1 MKNISLDI
9 ETYSSVDLSKGGVY
23 KYAESEDFQILL
35 FAYSIDYGEIKVID
49 LANGEEIPEDIKLS
63 LKNPRVKKWAFN
75 ANFERVCLSKYL
87 KEDLSPMGWRCSM
100 VLSASLGLPLSL
112 EAVGRVLNLPYQ
124 KLKEGKSLINFFCC
138 PNKYNKRNLPTDDKL
153 KWESFK
159 EYNERDVLVEME
171 IQKRLK
177 KYNLPDSEWE
187 NYYLDQLINDAGIM
201 IDKDFVRAAL
211 ICDEKYK
218 RNVKEQLKNLT
229 QIKNPNS
236 IVEMKNY
243 LEKQNLSLLSL
254 DKKYIKEVF
263 DLPNLNEEVREVL
276 KLRQELCKSSV
287 KKYVA
292 MENVMGDDNRVR
304 GLIQFY
310 GTKTG
315 RYAGRLIQVQNLP
328 KNYLSDLSVA
338 RDLVKC
344 GHGEDL
350 YFLYDSVE
358 NVLSQLIRTAFIPKS
373 GCEFIV
379 ADFSAIEARVLSWLA
394 GEKWRMEVFERGGD
408 IYCESASKM
417 FKVKVEKNGE
427 NSHLREKGKIAE
439 LALGYGGSV
448 GALKS
453 MGALSIGLKEEELQ
467 SLVNAWRDANPHIT
481 YLWYEVDKIIKKVIY
496 TKTPMKLYNLEF
508 IYENNMLFIVLPSK
522 RKLCYRN
529 PKITI
534 NKFNKSTIVYEGV
547 NSNKKWAEIESYGAK
562 FVENIVQAIAR
573 DLLCEAIKNLHN
585 KNFTI
590 VLHVHDEVVI
600 EVEKDKSSVEEIC
613 NLMTTSPPWAKNLA
627 LKAEGYKCKFYRK

>member
-1 MKNISLDI
+1 MESISLDI
-9 ETYSSVDLSKGGVY
+9 ETYSSVDLSKSGVY
-23 KYAESEDFQILL
+23 KYAESKDFDIIL
-35 FAYSIDYGEIKVID
+35 FAYSVDYGEIKVID
-49 LANGEEIPEDIKLS
+49 LTKGEEIPQDIKLA
-63 LKNPRVKKWAFN
+63 LKDIHVKKWAFN

-87 KEDLSPMGWRCSM
+87 REDLSPVGWRCSM
-100 VLSASLGLPLSL
+100 VLSAYVGLPLSL
-112 EAVGRVLNLPYQ
+112 EAVGSVLNLPYQ
-124 KLKEGKSLINFFCC
+124 KLKEGKSLIKYFCC
-138 PNKYNKRNLPTDDKL
+138 PNKENKRNLPTNDKL
-153 KWESFK
+153 KWEIFK
-159 EYNERDVLVEME
+159 EYNKRDVLVEME

-187 NYYLDQLINDAGIM
+187 NYYLDQIINDRGIM
-201 IDKDFVRAAL
+201 IDKDFVREAL

-218 RNVKEQLKNLT
+218 KNVKEKLKNLT
-229 QIKNPNS
+229 QIENPHS

-243 LEKQNLSLLSL
+243 LKKQNLSLLSL
-254 DKKYIKEVF
+254 DKKYLREV
-263 DLPNLNEEVREVL
+263 LPNLNEDVKEVL

-292 MENVMGDDNRVR
+292 MENVMGKDKRAR
-304 GLIQFY
+304 CLIQFY

-328 KNYLSDLSVA
+328 KNYLSDLEVA

-350 YFLYDSVE
+350 DFLYDSVE
-358 NVLSQLIRTAFIPKS
+358 DVLSQLIRTAFIPKE

-379 ADFSAIEARVLSWLA
+379 ADFSAIEARVLSWLSK
-394 GEKWRMEVFERGGD
+394 EKWRMEVFEKGGD

-427 NSHLREKGKIAE
+427 NSHLRDKGKIAE

-448 GALKS
+448 GALKA
-453 MGALSIGLKEEELQ
+453 MGATSFLKEEELQ
-467 SLVNAWRDANPHIT
+467 SLVNAWRNANPHIT
-481 YLWYEVDKIIKKVIY
+481 YLWYEVDKIIKKVIIN
-496 TKTPMKLYNLEF
+496 KVSMKLYNLQF
-508 IYENNMLFIVLPSK
+508 IYENNMLFILLPSK

-529 PKITI
+529 PKIAT
-534 NKFNKSTIVYEGV
+534 NKFNKSSIVYEGV
-547 NSNKKWAEIESYGAK
+547 NSNKKWAQIESYGAK

-585 KNFTI
+585 KNFRV
-590 VLHVHDEVVI
+590 VLHVHDEVVVEI
-600 EVEKDKSSVEEIC
+600 EKNKSSVEEIC
-613 NLMTTSPPWAKNLA
+613 NLMTISPSWAKDLS
-627 LKAEGYKCKFYRK
+627 LKAEGYKCEFYRK

>member
-1 MKNISLDI
+1 MESISLDI
-9 ETYSSVDLSKGGVY
+9 ETYSSVDLSKSGVY
-23 KYAESEDFQILL
+23 KYAESKDFDIIL
-35 FAYSIDYGEIKVID
+35 FAYSVDYGEIKVID
-49 LANGEEIPEDIKLS
+49 LTKGEEIPQDIKLA
-63 LKNPRVKKWAFN
+63 LKDIHVKKWAFN

-87 KEDLSPMGWRCSM
+87 REDLSPVGWRCSM
-100 VLSASLGLPLSL
+100 VLSAYVGLPLSL
-112 EAVGRVLNLPYQ
+112 EAVGSVLNLPYQ
-124 KLKEGKSLINFFCC
+124 KLKEGKSLIKYFCC
-138 PNKYNKRNLPTDDKL
+138 PNKENKRNLPTNDKL
-153 KWESFK
+153 KWEIFK
-159 EYNERDVLVEME
+159 EYNKRDVLVEME

-187 NYYLDQLINDAGIM
+187 NYYLDQIINDRGIM
-201 IDKDFVRAAL
+201 IDKDFVREAL

-218 RNVKEQLKNLT
+218 KNVKEKLKNLT
-229 QIKNPNS
+229 QIENPHS

-243 LEKQNLSLLSL
+243 LKKQNLSLLSL
-254 DKKYIKEVF
+254 DKKYLREV
-263 DLPNLNEEVREVL
+263 LPNLNEDVKEVL

-292 MENVMGDDNRVR
+292 MENVMGKDKRAR

-328 KNYLSDLSVA
+328 KNYLSDLEVA

-344 GHGEDL
+344 GHGENLD
-350 YFLYDSVE
+350 FLYDSVE
-358 NVLSQLIRTAFIPKS
+358 DVLSQLIRTAFIPKE

-379 ADFSAIEARVLSWLA
+379 ADFSAIEARVLSWLSK
-394 GEKWRMEVFERGGD
+394 EKWRMEVFEKGGD

-427 NSHLREKGKIAE
+427 NSHLRDKGKIAE

-448 GALKS
+448 GALKA
-453 MGALSIGLKEEELQ
+453 MGATSFLKEEELQ
-467 SLVNAWRDANPHIT
+467 SLVNAWRNANPHIT
-481 YLWYEVDKIIKKVIY
+481 YLWYEVDKIIKKVIIN
-496 TKTPMKLYNLEF
+496 KVPMKLYNLQF
-508 IYENNMLFIVLPSK
+508 IYENNMLFILLPSK

-529 PKITI
+529 PKIAT
-534 NKFNKSTIVYEGV
+534 NKFNKSSIVYEGV
-547 NSNKKWAEIESYGAK
+547 NSNKKWAQIESYGAK

-585 KNFTI
+585 KNFRV
-590 VLHVHDEVVI
+590 VLHVHDEVVVEI
-600 EVEKDKSSVEEIC
+600 EKNKSSVEEIC
-613 NLMTTSPPWAKNLA
+613 NLMTISPPWAKDLS
-627 LKAEGYKCKFYRK
+627 LKAEGYKCEFYRK

>member
-1 MKNISLDI
+1 MESISLDI
-9 ETYSSVDLSKGGVY
+9 ETYSSVDLSKSGVY
-23 KYAESEDFQILL
+23 KYAESKDFDIIL
-35 FAYSIDYGEIKVID
+35 FAYSVDYGEIKVID
-49 LANGEEIPEDIKLS
+49 LTKGEEIPQDIKLA
-63 LKNPRVKKWAFN
+63 LKDIHVKKWAFN

-87 KEDLSPMGWRCSM
+87 REDLSPVGWRCSM
-100 VLSASLGLPLSL
+100 VLSAYVGLPLSL
-112 EAVGRVLNLPYQ
+112 EAVGSVLNLPYQ
-124 KLKEGKSLINFFCC
+124 KLKEGKSLIKYFCC
-138 PNKYNKRNLPTDDKL
+138 PNKENKRNLPTDDKL
-153 KWESFK
+153 KWEIFK
-159 EYNERDVLVEME
+159 EYNKRDVLVEME

-187 NYYLDQLINDAGIM
+187 NYYLDQIINDRGIM
-201 IDKDFVRAAL
+201 IDKDFVREAL

-218 RNVKEQLKNLT
+218 KNVKEKLKNLT
-229 QIKNPNS
+229 QIENPHS

-243 LEKQNLSLLSL
+243 LKKQNLSLLSL
-254 DKKYIKEVF
+254 DKKYLREV
-263 DLPNLNEEVREVL
+263 LPNLNEDVKEVL

-292 MENVMGDDNRVR
+292 MENVMGKDKRAR

-328 KNYLSDLSVA
+328 KNYLSDLEVA

-344 GHGEDL
+344 GHGENLD
-350 YFLYDSVE
+350 FLYDSVE
-358 NVLSQLIRTAFIPKS
+358 DVLSQLIRTAFIPKE

-379 ADFSAIEARVLSWLA
+379 ADFSAIEARVLSWLSK
-394 GEKWRMEVFERGGD
+394 EKWRMEVFEKGGD

-427 NSHLREKGKIAE
+427 NSHLRDKGKIAE

-448 GALKS
+448 GALKA
-453 MGALSIGLKEEELQ
+453 MGATSFLKEEELQ
-467 SLVNAWRDANPHIT
+467 SLVNAWRNANPHIT
-481 YLWYEVDKIIKKVIY
+481 YLWYEVDKIIKKVIIN
-496 TKTPMKLYNLEF
+496 KVSMKLYNLQF
-508 IYENNMLFIVLPSK
+508 IYENNMLFILLPSK

-529 PKITI
+529 PKIAT
-534 NKFNKSTIVYEGV
+534 NKFNKSSIVYEGV
-547 NSNKKWAEIESYGAK
+547 NSNKKWAQIESYGAK

-585 KNFTI
+585 KNFRV
-590 VLHVHDEVVI
+590 VLHVHDEVVVEI
-600 EVEKDKSSVEEIC
+600 EKNKSSVEEIC
-613 NLMTTSPPWAKNLA
+613 NLMTISPSWAKDLS
-627 LKAEGYKCKFYRK
+627 LKAEGYKCEFYRK

>member
-1 MKNISLDI
+1 MESISLDI
-9 ETYSSVDLSKGGVY
+9 ETYSSVDLSKSGVY
-23 KYAESEDFQILL
+23 KYAESKDFDILL
-35 FAYSIDYGEIKVID
+35 FAYSVDYGEIKVID
-49 LANGEEIPEDIKLS
+49 LTKGEEIPQDIKLA
-63 LKNPRVKKWAFN
+63 LKDIHVKKWAFN

-87 KEDLSPMGWRCSM
+87 REDLSLVGWRCSM
-100 VLSASLGLPLSL
+100 VLSAYVGLPLSL
-112 EAVGRVLNLPYQ
+112 EAVGSVLNLPYQ
-124 KLKEGKSLINFFCC
+124 KLKEGKSLIKYFCC
-138 PNKYNKRNLPTDDKL
+138 PNKENKRNLPTDDKL
-153 KWESFK
+153 KWEIFK
-159 EYNERDVLVEME
+159 EYNKRDVLVEME

-187 NYYLDQLINDAGIM
+187 NYYLDQIINDRGIM
-201 IDKDFVRAAL
+201 IDKDFVREAL

-218 RNVKEQLKNLT
+218 KNVKEKLKNLT
-229 QIKNPNS
+229 QIENPHS

-243 LEKQNLSLLSL
+243 LKKQNLSLLSL
-254 DKKYIKEVF
+254 DKKYLREV
-263 DLPNLNEEVREVL
+263 LPNLNKDVKEVL

-292 MENVMGDDNRVR
+292 MENVMGKDKRAR

-310 GTKTG
+310 GTKTD

-328 KNYLSDLSVA
+328 KNYLSDLEVA

-350 YFLYDSVE
+350 DFLYDSVE
-358 NVLSQLIRTAFIPKS
+358 DVLSQLIRTAFIPKE

-379 ADFSAIEARVLSWLA
+379 ADFSAIEARVLSWLSK
-394 GEKWRMEVFERGGD
+394 EKWRMEVFEKGGD

-427 NSHLREKGKIAE
+427 NSHLRDKGKIAE

-448 GALKS
+448 GALKA
-453 MGALSIGLKEEELQ
+453 MGATSFLKEEELQ
-467 SLVNAWRDANPHIT
+467 SLVNAWRNANPHIT
-481 YLWYEVDKIIKKVIY
+481 YLWYEVDKIIKKVIIN
-496 TKTPMKLYNLEF
+496 KVPMKLYNLQF
-508 IYENNMLFIVLPSK
+508 IYENNMLFILLPSK

-529 PKITI
+529 PKIAT
-534 NKFNKSTIVYEGV
+534 NKFNKSSIVYEGV
-547 NSNKKWAEIESYGAK
+547 NSNKKWAQIESYGAK

-585 KNFTI
+585 KNFRV
-590 VLHVHDEVVI
+590 VLHVHDEVVV
-600 EVEKDKSSVEEIC
+600 EVENNKSSVEEIC
-613 NLMTTSPPWAKNLA
+613 NLMTISPPWAKDLS
-627 LKAEGYKCKFYRK
+627 LKAEGYKCEFYRK

>member
-1 MKNISLDI
+1 MGFIGMVDDYEEMKKEQEKQEEASVKDI
-9 ETYSSVDLSKGGVY
+9 QKNTIAYDGLPDLS
-23 KYAESEDFQILL
+23 
-35 FAYSIDYGEIKVID
+35 
-49 LANGEEIPEDIKLS
+49 
-63 LKNPRVKKWAFN
+63 
-75 ANFERVCLSKYL
+75 
-87 KEDLSPMGWRCSM
+87 
-100 VLSASLGLPLSL
+100 
-112 EAVGRVLNLPYQ
+112 
-124 KLKEGKSLINFFCC
+124 
-138 PNKYNKRNLPTDDKL
+138 
-153 KWESFK
+153 
-159 EYNERDVLVEME
+159 
-171 IQKRLK
+171 
-177 KYNLPDSEWE
+177 
-187 NYYLDQLINDAGIM
+187 
-201 IDKDFVRAAL
+201 
-211 ICDEKYK
+211 
-218 RNVKEQLKNLT
+218 
-229 QIKNPNS
+229 
-236 IVEMKNY
+236 
-243 LEKQNLSLLSL
+243 
-254 DKKYIKEVF
+254 
-263 DLPNLNEEVREVL
+263 EEVREVL

-292 MENVMGDDNRVR
+292 MENVMGNDNRVR

-350 YFLYDSVE
+350 DFLYDSVE
-358 NVLSQLIRTAFIPKS
+358 DVLSQLIRTAFVPKE

-394 GEKWRMEVFERGGD
+394 GEKWRMEVFEKGGD

-427 NSHLREKGKIAE
+427 NSHLRDKGKIAE

-467 SLVNAWRDANPHIT
+467 SLVNAWRNANPHIT

-613 NLMTTSPPWAKNLA
+613 NLMTTSPPWAKDLA
-627 LKAEGYKCKFYRK
+627 LKAEGYKCEFYRK

>member
-9 ETYSSVDLSKGGVY
+9 ETYSSVDLSKSGVY
-23 KYAESEDFQILL
+23 KYAESKDFEILL
-35 FAYSIDYGEIKVID
+35 FAYSVDYGEIKVID
-49 LANGEEIPEDIKLS
+49 LASGEKIPQDIKS
-63 LKNPRVKKWAFN
+63 ALKNPLVKKWAFN

-87 KEDLSPMGWRCSM
+87 KEDLMTPGWRCSM

-112 EAVGRVLNLPYQ
+112 ESVGSVLNLPYQ
-124 KLKEGKSLINFFCC
+124 KLKEGKSLIKYFCC
-138 PNKYNKRNLPTDDKL
+138 PNKDNKRNLPTDDMI
-153 KWESFK
+153 KWQSFK
-159 EYNERDVLVEME
+159 EYNKRDVLVEME

-187 NYYLDQLINDAGIM
+187 NYYLDQIINDRGIM

-218 RNVKEQLKNLT
+218 KNVKSKLKNLT
-229 QIKNPNS
+229 QIENPNS

-254 DKKYIKEVF
+254 DKNHIKEVLN
-263 DLPNLNEEVREVL
+263 LPDLNEDVKEVL
-276 KLRQELCKSSV
+276 KLKQELSKSSV
-287 KKYVA
+287 KKYSA
-292 MENVMGDDNRVR
+292 MENVLGEDNRVR

-328 KNYLSDLSVA
+328 KNYLSDLEVA
-338 RDLVKC
+338 RDLVKS

-350 YFLYDSVE
+350 DFLYDSVE
-358 NVLSQLIRTAFIPKS
+358 DVLSQLIRTAFIPKE
-373 GCEFIV
+373 GYEFIV
-379 ADFSAIEARVLSWLA
+379 ADFSAIEARVLSWLSK
-394 GEKWRMEVFERGGD
+394 EKWRMEVFEKGGD

-427 NSHLREKGKIAE
+427 NSHLRDKGKIAE

-453 MGALSIGLKEEELQ
+453 MGATSFLKEEELQ
-467 SLVNAWRDANPHIT
+467 SLVNAWRNANPHIT
-481 YLWYEVDKIIKKVIY
+481 YLWYEVDKIIKKVISG
-496 TKTPMKLYNLEF
+496 KVPMKLYNLEF
-508 IYENNMLFIVLPSK
+508 IYENNMLFILLPSK

-529 PKITI
+529 PKIAT
-534 NKFNKSTIVYEGV
+534 NRFNKSSIVYEGV

-585 KNFTI
+585 KNFKI

-613 NLMTTSPPWAKNLA
+613 NLMTTSPPWAKDLS
-627 LKAEGYKCKFYRK
+627 LKAEGYKCEFYRK

>member
-1 MKNISLDI
+1 MESISLDI
-9 ETYSSVDLSKGGVY
+9 ETYSSVDLSKSGVY
-23 KYAESEDFQILL
+23 KYAESKDFDIIL
-35 FAYSIDYGEIKVID
+35 FAYSVDYGEIKVID
-49 LANGEEIPEDIKLS
+49 LTKGEEIPQDIKLAF
-63 LKNPRVKKWAFN
+63 KDIHVKKWAFN

-87 KEDLSPMGWRCSM
+87 REDLSPVGWRCSM
-100 VLSASLGLPLSL
+100 VLSAYVGLPLSL
-112 EAVGRVLNLPYQ
+112 EAVGSVLNLPYQ
-124 KLKEGKSLINFFCC
+124 KLKEGKSLIKYFCC
-138 PNKYNKRNLPTDDKL
+138 PNKENKRNLPTDDKL
-153 KWESFK
+153 KWEIFK
-159 EYNERDVLVEME
+159 EYNKRDVLVEME

-187 NYYLDQLINDAGIM
+187 NYYLDQIINDRGIM
-201 IDKDFVRAAL
+201 IDKDFVREAL

-218 RNVKEQLKNLT
+218 KNVKEKLKNLT
-229 QIKNPNS
+229 QIENPHS
-236 IVEMKNY
+236 FVEMKNY
-243 LEKQNLSLLSL
+243 LKKQNLSLLSL
-254 DKKYIKEVF
+254 DKKYLREVF
-263 DLPNLNEEVREVL
+263 PNLNEDVKEVL

-328 KNYLSDLSVA
+328 KNYLSDLEVA

-344 GHGEDL
+344 GHGENLD
-350 YFLYDSVE
+350 FLYDSVE
-358 NVLSQLIRTAFIPKS
+358 DVLSQLIRTAFIPKE

-379 ADFSAIEARVLSWLA
+379 ADFSAIEARVLSWLSK
-394 GEKWRMEVFERGGD
+394 EKWRMEVFEKGGD

-427 NSHLREKGKIAE
+427 NSHLRDKGKIAE

-448 GALKS
+448 GALKA
-453 MGALSIGLKEEELQ
+453 MGATSFLKEEELQ
-467 SLVNAWRDANPHIT
+467 SLVNAWRNANPHIT
-481 YLWYEVDKIIKKVIY
+481 YLWYEVDKIIKKVIIN
-496 TKTPMKLYNLEF
+496 KVSMKLYNLQF
-508 IYENNMLFIVLPSK
+508 IYENNMLFILLPSK

-529 PKITI
+529 PKIAT
-534 NKFNKSTIVYEGV
+534 NKFNKSSIVYEGV
-547 NSNKKWAEIESYGAK
+547 NSNKKWAQIESYGAK

-585 KNFTI
+585 KNFRV
-590 VLHVHDEVVI
+590 VLHVHDEVV
-600 EVEKDKSSVEEIC
+600 VEIKKNKSSVEEIC
-613 NLMTTSPPWAKNLA
+613 NLMTISPPWAKDLS
-627 LKAEGYKCKFYRK
+627 LKAEGYKCEFYRK

>member
-1 MKNISLDI
+1 MESISLDI
-9 ETYSSVDLSKGGVY
+9 ETYSSVNLSKSGVY
-23 KYAESEDFQILL
+23 KYAESKDFDIIL
-35 FAYSIDYGEIKVID
+35 FAYSVDYGEIKVID
-49 LANGEEIPEDIKLS
+49 LTKREEIPQDIKLA
-63 LKNPRVKKWAFN
+63 LKDIHVKKWAFN

-87 KEDLSPMGWRCSM
+87 REDLSPVGWRCSM
-100 VLSASLGLPLSL
+100 VLSAYVGLPLSL
-112 EAVGRVLNLPYQ
+112 EAVGSVLNLPYQ
-124 KLKEGKSLINFFCC
+124 KLKEGKSLIKYFCC
-138 PNKYNKRNLPTDDKL
+138 PNKENKRNLPTNDKL
-153 KWESFK
+153 KWEIFK
-159 EYNERDVLVEME
+159 EYNKRDVLVEME

-187 NYYLDQLINDAGIM
+187 NYYLDQIINDRGIM
-201 IDKDFVRAAL
+201 IDKDFVREAL

-218 RNVKEQLKNLT
+218 KNVKEKLKNLT
-229 QIKNPNS
+229 QIENPHS

-243 LEKQNLSLLSL
+243 LKKQNLSLLSL
-254 DKKYIKEVF
+254 DKKYLREV
-263 DLPNLNEEVREVL
+263 LPNLNEDVKEVL

-292 MENVMGDDNRVR
+292 MENVMGKDKRAR

-328 KNYLSDLSVA
+328 KNYLSDLEVA

-344 GHGEDL
+344 GHGENLD
-350 YFLYDSVE
+350 FLYDSVE
-358 NVLSQLIRTAFIPKS
+358 DVLSQLIRTAFIPKE

-379 ADFSAIEARVLSWLA
+379 ADFSAIEARVLSWLSK
-394 GEKWRMEVFERGGD
+394 EKWRMEVFEKGGD

-427 NSHLREKGKIAE
+427 NSHLRDKGKIAE

-448 GALKS
+448 GALKA
-453 MGALSIGLKEEELQ
+453 MGATSFLKEEELQ
-467 SLVNAWRDANPHIT
+467 SLVNAWRNANPHIT
-481 YLWYEVDKIIKKVIY
+481 YLWYEVDKIIKKVIIN
-496 TKTPMKLYNLEF
+496 KVPMKLYNLQF
-508 IYENNMLFIVLPSK
+508 IYENNMLFILLPSK

-529 PKITI
+529 PKIAT
-534 NKFNKSTIVYEGV
+534 NKFNKSSIVYEGV
-547 NSNKKWAEIESYGAK
+547 NSNKKWAQIESYGAK

-585 KNFTI
+585 KNFRV
-590 VLHVHDEVVI
+590 VLHVHDEVVVEI
-600 EVEKDKSSVEEIC
+600 EKNKSSVEEIC
-613 NLMTTSPPWAKNLA
+613 NLMTISPSWAKDLS
-627 LKAEGYKCKFYRK
+627 LKAEGYKCEFYRK

>member
-1 MKNISLDI
+1 MESISLDI
-9 ETYSSVDLSKGGVY
+9 ETYSSVDLSKSGVY
-23 KYAESEDFQILL
+23 KYAESKDFDIIL
-35 FAYSIDYGEIKVID
+35 FAYSVDYGEIKVID
-49 LANGEEIPEDIKLS
+49 LTKGEEIPQDIKLA
-63 LKNPRVKKWAFN
+63 LKDIHVKKWAFN

-87 KEDLSPMGWRCSM
+87 REDLSPVGWRCSM
-100 VLSASLGLPLSL
+100 VLSAYVGLPLSL
-112 EAVGRVLNLPYQ
+112 EAVGSVLNLPYQ
-124 KLKEGKSLINFFCC
+124 KLKEGKSLIKYFCC
-138 PNKYNKRNLPTDDKL
+138 PNKENKRNLPTNDKL
-153 KWESFK
+153 KWEIFK
-159 EYNERDVLVEME
+159 EYNKRDVLVEME

-187 NYYLDQLINDAGIM
+187 NYYLDQIINDRGIM
-201 IDKDFVRAAL
+201 IDKDFVREAL

-218 RNVKEQLKNLT
+218 KNVKEKLKNLT
-229 QIKNPNS
+229 QIENPHS

-243 LEKQNLSLLSL
+243 LKKQNLSLLSL
-254 DKKYIKEVF
+254 DKKYLREV
-263 DLPNLNEEVREVL
+263 LPNLNEDVKEVL

-292 MENVMGDDNRVR
+292 MENVMGKDKRAR

-328 KNYLSDLSVA
+328 KNYLSDLEVA

-344 GHGEDL
+344 GHGENLD
-350 YFLYDSVE
+350 FLYDSVE
-358 NVLSQLIRTAFIPKS
+358 DVLSQLIRTAFIPKE

-379 ADFSAIEARVLSWLA
+379 ADFSAIEARVLSWLSK
-394 GEKWRMEVFERGGD
+394 EKWRMEVFEKGGD

-427 NSHLREKGKIAE
+427 NSHLRDKGKIAE

-448 GALKS
+448 GALKA
-453 MGALSIGLKEEELQ
+453 MGATSFLKEEELQ
-467 SLVNAWRDANPHIT
+467 SLVNAWRNANPHIT
-481 YLWYEVDKIIKKVIY
+481 YLWYEVDKIIKKVIIN
-496 TKTPMKLYNLEF
+496 KVPMKLYNLQF
-508 IYENNMLFIVLPSK
+508 IYENNMLFILLPSK

-529 PKITI
+529 PKIAT
-534 NKFNKSTIVYEGV
+534 NKFNKSSIVYEGV
-547 NSNKKWAEIESYGAK
+547 NSNKKWAQIESYGAK

-585 KNFTI
+585 KNFRV
-590 VLHVHDEVVI
+590 VLHVHDEVVVEI
-600 EVEKDKSSVEEIC
+600 EKNKSSVEEIC
-613 NLMTTSPPWAKNLA
+613 NLMTISPSWAKDLS
-627 LKAEGYKCKFYRK
+627 LKAEGYKCEFYRK

>member
-1 MKNISLDI
+1 MESISLDI
-9 ETYSSVDLSKGGVY
+9 ETYSSVDLSKSGVY
-23 KYAESEDFQILL
+23 KYAESEDFDILL
-35 FAYSIDYGEIKVID
+35 FAYCVDYGEIKIID
-49 LANGEEIPEDIKLS
+49 LTKGEEIPQDIKLA
-63 LKNPRVKKWAFN
+63 LKDINVKKWAFN

-87 KEDLSPMGWRCSM
+87 KEELSPVGWRCSM
-100 VLSASLGLPLSL
+100 VLSAYVGLPLSL
-112 EAVGRVLNLPYQ
+112 EAVGSVLNLPYQ
-124 KLKEGKSLINFFCC
+124 KLKEGKSLIKYFCC
-138 PNKYNKRNLPTDDKL
+138 PNKENKRNLPTDDKL
-153 KWESFK
+153 KWEIFK
-159 EYNERDVLVEME
+159 EYNKRDVLVEME

-187 NYYLDQLINDAGIM
+187 NYYLDQIINDRGIM
-201 IDKDFVRAAL
+201 IDKDFVREAL

-218 RNVKEQLKNLT
+218 KNVKSKLRNLT
-229 QIKNPNS
+229 QIENPHS

-243 LEKQNLSLLSL
+243 LKKQNLSLLSL
-254 DKKYIKEVF
+254 DKKYLREV
-263 DLPNLNEEVREVL
+263 LPNLNEDVKEVL

-292 MENVMGDDNRVR
+292 MENVMGKDKCAR

-328 KNYLSDLSVA
+328 KNYLSDLEVA
-338 RDLVKC
+338 RDLVKW

-350 YFLYDSVE
+350 DFLYDSVE
-358 NVLSQLIRTAFIPKS
+358 DVLSQLIRTAFIPKE

-379 ADFSAIEARVLSWLA
+379 ADFSAIEARVLSWLSK
-394 GEKWRMEVFERGGD
+394 EKWRMEVFEKGGD

-427 NSHLREKGKIAE
+427 NSHLRDKGKIAE

-448 GALKS
+448 GALKA
-453 MGALSIGLKEEELQ
+453 MGATSFLREEELQ
-467 SLVNAWRDANPHIT
+467 SLVNAWRNANPHIT
-481 YLWYEVDKIIKKVIY
+481 YLWYEVDKIIKKVIIN
-496 TKTPMKLYNLEF
+496 KVPMKLYNLQF
-508 IYENNMLFIVLPSK
+508 IYENNMLFILLPSK

-529 PKITI
+529 PKIAT
-534 NKFNKSTIVYEGV
+534 NKFNKSSIVYEGV
-547 NSNKKWAEIESYGAK
+547 NSNKKWGEIESYGAK

-585 KNFTI
+585 KNFRVI
-590 VLHVHDEVVI
+590 LHVHDEVV
-600 EVEKDKSSVEEIC
+600 VEIKKNKSSVEEIC
-613 NLMTTSPPWAKNLA
+613 NLMTISPSWAKDLS
-627 LKAEGYKCKFYRK
+627 LKAEGYKCEFYRK

>member
-9 ETYSSVDLSKGGVY
+9 ETYSSIDLSKSGVY
-23 KYAESEDFQILL
+23 KYAESKDFDIIL
-35 FAYSIDYGEIKVID
+35 FAYSVDYGEIKVID
-49 LANGEEIPEDIKLS
+49 LTKGEEIPQDIKLAF
-63 LKNPRVKKWAFN
+63 KDIHVKKWAFN

-87 KEDLSPMGWRCSM
+87 REDLSPVGWRCSM
-100 VLSASLGLPLSL
+100 VLSAYVGLPLSL
-112 EAVGRVLNLPYQ
+112 EAVGSVLNLPYQ
-124 KLKEGKSLINFFCC
+124 KLKEGKSLIKYFCC
-138 PNKYNKRNLPTDDKL
+138 PNKENKRNLPTNDKL
-153 KWESFK
+153 KWEIFK
-159 EYNERDVLVEME
+159 EYNKRDVLVEME

-187 NYYLDQLINDAGIM
+187 NYYLDQIINDRGIM
-201 IDKDFVRAAL
+201 IDKDFVREAL

-218 RNVKEQLKNLT
+218 KNVKEKLKNLT
-229 QIKNPNS
+229 QIENPHS

-243 LEKQNLSLLSL
+243 LKKQNLSLLSL
-254 DKKYIKEVF
+254 DKKYLREV
-263 DLPNLNEEVREVL
+263 LPNLNEDVKEVL

-292 MENVMGDDNRVR
+292 MENVMGKDKRAR
-304 GLIQFY
+304 CLIQFY

-328 KNYLSDLSVA
+328 KNYLSDLEVA

-344 GHGEDL
+344 GHGENLD
-350 YFLYDSVE
+350 FLYDSVE
-358 NVLSQLIRTAFIPKS
+358 DVLSQLIRTAFIPKE

-379 ADFSAIEARVLSWLA
+379 ADFSAIEARVLSWLSK
-394 GEKWRMEVFERGGD
+394 EKWRMEVFEKGGD

-427 NSHLREKGKIAE
+427 NSHLRDKGKIAE

-448 GALKS
+448 GALKA
-453 MGALSIGLKEEELQ
+453 MGATSFLKEEELQ
-467 SLVNAWRDANPHIT
+467 SLVNAWRNANPHIT
-481 YLWYEVDKIIKKVIY
+481 YLWYEVDKIIKKVIIN
-496 TKTPMKLYNLEF
+496 KVSMKLYNLQF
-508 IYENNMLFIVLPSK
+508 IYENNMLFILLPSK

-529 PKITI
+529 PKIAT
-534 NKFNKSTIVYEGV
+534 NKFNKSSIVYEGV
-547 NSNKKWAEIESYGAK
+547 NSNKKWAQIESYGAK

-585 KNFTI
+585 KNFRV
-590 VLHVHDEVVI
+590 VLHVHDEVVVEI
-600 EVEKDKSSVEEIC
+600 EKNKSSVEEIC
-613 NLMTTSPPWAKNLA
+613 NLMTISPSWAKDLS
-627 LKAEGYKCKFYRK
+627 LKAEGYKCEFYRK